1 MRHDS
6 RTLGKAIR
14 FLRLTVAFVALAGGS
29 AAVACEYP
37 PLVTIPEGREATL
50 EEMLEAQ
57 TAVRNYVTAMEAYL
71 ACVDEEMTAAGD
83 DAPEVFKTVMF
94 SRHNVAVAEME
105 AIANHFNEQI
115 QLYRCM
121 TGTGTGAPGEDSEPT
136 EQCAEMLA
144 E

>member
-1 MRHDS
+1 M
-6 RTLGKAIR
+6 
-14 FLRLTVAFVALAGGS
+14 
-29 AAVACEYP
+29 ACEYP

-71 ACVDEEMTAAGD
+71 ACVDEEMTVAGD
-83 DAPEVFKTVMF
+83 DAPEVFKTIMF

-105 AIANHFNEQI
+105 AVANHFNEQI

-121 TGTGTGAPGEDSEPT
+121 TGTGTGASDEDSAAT
-136 EQCAEMLA
+136 EECAEMLA

>member
-6 RTLGKAIR
+6 RTLGNAISI
-14 FLRLTVAFVALAGGS
+14 LRLTVALIALAGGS
-29 AAVACEYP
+29 AAIACEYP

-71 ACVDEEMTAAGD
+71 ACVDEDMTVAGE
-83 DAPEVFKTVMF
+83 DAPETFKNIMF

-105 AIANHFNEQI
+105 FVANHFNEQI
-115 QLYRCM
+115 QLYRCS
-121 TGTGTGAPGEDSEPT
+121 TGTGAGTSVQDSAATDE
-136 EQCAEMLA
+136 CAEILA

>member
-6 RTLGKAIR
+6 RTLGKAISI
-14 FLRLTVAFVALAGGS
+14 LRLTVALIALAGGS
-29 AAVACEYP
+29 AAIACEYP

-71 ACVDEEMTAAGD
+71 ACVDEEMTVAGE
-83 DAPEVFKTVMF
+83 DAPVTFKNIMF

-105 AIANHFNEQI
+105 FVANHFNEQI
-115 QLYRCM
+115 QLYRCS
-121 TGTGTGAPGEDSEPT
+121 TGTGADTSGQDSAAT
-136 EQCAEMLA
+136 DKCAEILA